1 MCKHCI
7 AGGSNKVW
15 DRETIISQLVK
26 QLPCSWWSAGNC
38 RILKIAV
45 YFLVLNILEARG
57 EATEEIIIYLILS
70 LYLCTTHFACQ
81 LFIKKLFLNFLF
93 QHEKIVANGITHAI
107 DYRTTNYAQEVKK

>member
-7 AGGSNKVW
+7 AGGSNGVW
-15 DRETIISQLVK
+15 DQETMLSQLVK
-26 QLPCSWWSAGNC
+26 RLPCNWWSAG
-38 RILKIAV
+38 KIAV

-57 EATEEIIIYLILS
+57 EATEEIIIYLIFKSFLS
-70 LYLCTTHFACQ
+70 HFACQ
-81 LFIKKLFLNFLF
+81 FIKKLFLNFLF